1 MTITVHD
8 LRAQRDARSVAPPT
22 ALLQTISSDE
32 WLVTL
37 GLAGKAVLTIDEAAA
52 LLRVS
57 ERTLREKIK
66 TGDVPA
72 VHVGRRIL
80 IPVPHLV
87 SLLLGVH
94 TEER

>member
-1 MTITVHD
+1 MKVTVND
-8 LRAQRDARSVAPPT
+8 LRAQRNARTVAQPI
-22 ALLQTISSDE
+22 ALLPTISSDE

-87 SLLLGVH
+87 SLLLGVR